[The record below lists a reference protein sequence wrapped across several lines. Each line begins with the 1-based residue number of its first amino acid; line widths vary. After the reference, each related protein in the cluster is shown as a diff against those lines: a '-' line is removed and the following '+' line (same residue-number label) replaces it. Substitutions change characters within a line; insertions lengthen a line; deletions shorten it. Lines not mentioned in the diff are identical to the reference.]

1 MATPH
6 YEVILYNQHGIRM
19 LHYPVIYPKCRDG
32 LTKAIADAE
41 ALLKQGFD
49 PELIAV
55 NYCDAVGDSY
65 PVYDV
70 EWGWDDEGGTPE
82 DVDAQCND
90 DHLDESMDG
99 DFDSGMA
106 SAGFGTDEDYG
117 YFGGDETYGADF

>member
-6 YEVILYNQHGIRM
+6 YELILYNQHGLRIGG
-19 LHYPVIYPKCRDG
+19 YPVIYPKCRDG
-32 LTKAIADAE
+32 LTKAIADTE

-55 NYCDAVGDSY
+55 NYRDAVGDSY

-70 EWGWDDEGGTPE
+70 EWGWDDANGTPE
-82 DVDAQCND
+82 DVDAECND

-117 YFGGDETYGADF
+117 HFGDQTYGADF